1 MNICERSVCFFLLY
15 LLSLSGSGET
25 PYSPGITISS
35 DTTLTFSDTIA
46 KTIPAPIT
54 FSYKN
59 VRDYIFNQLSYPQA
73 AIDSTI
79 QGTVVLKFTIMPSG
93 IVDSL
98 RITQPVHPL
107 LDAEALRLFKEMPQ
121 WKPVIYQGK
130 PIAVTYEIP
139 VIFELVDPEKK

>member
-1 MNICERSVCFFLLY
+1 M
-15 LLSLSGSGET
+15 
-25 PYSPGITISS
+25 
-35 DTTLTFSDTIA
+35 
-46 KTIPAPIT
+46 
-54 FSYKN
+54 
-59 VRDYIFNQLSYPQA
+59 FNQLSYPQA

-121 WKPVIYQGK
+121 WKPVIYQGN